1 MQSSDYVPGV
11 SGWKFLGGGA
21 LEINAKSITVGG
33 LNKAPERQVV
43 SVEVCSYSKYDL
55 PKNAANLLQFM
66 QAELQKVPEEFR
78 HAAEFEEFDTSYGDD
93 SFNPRLFLSYSR
105 LETEEELADRIEKS
119 KVAGTRI
126 KIEDG
131 VATFIQDGVTRIR
144 IGNLEKAAQPEPFIV
159 IDGVT
164 YISEAEVERA
174 SITNAKIVAGL
185 AEPIRRGCF
194 CSGGYT
200 GNGPEN
206 GSGIIASGTDRL
218 SDTWSVK
225 METTSGGQKYAAS
238 FGLGIESL
246 FLVDADRWAI
256 NGSAGNT
263 PQPGDAL
270 KAGGVTSMLDAMAS
284 TISETSLGR
293 DLLSEISKSPAIA
306 EQIRDVIRAELRPGG
321 ILHLR

>member
-1 MQSSDYVPGV
+1 MQSRDYVPGV
-11 SGWKFLGGGA
+11 SGWKFVGGGA
-21 LEINAKSITVGG
+21 FEINAKSITVGG

-78 HAAEFEEFDTSYGDD
+78 HAAEFEEFDTNYGDD

-105 LETEEELADRIEKS
+105 FETEEELADRIEKS
-119 KVAGTRI
+119 KVAGTCI

-174 SITNAKIVAGL
+174 SITNAKIIAGL
-185 AEPIRRGCF
+185 AEPVRQGGF
-194 CSGGYT
+194 FSGGYT
-200 GNGPEN
+200 GDGPEN
-206 GSGIIASGTDRL
+206 GSGVIAPGTDRL
-218 SDTWSVK
+218 SDMWSVK
-225 METTSGGQKYAAS
+225 MEATADGKYVASGL
-238 FGLGIESL
+238 GLGIESQ
-246 FLVDADRWAI
+246 FLVEAGRLAI
-256 NGSAGNT
+256 KSSVGNA

-284 TISETSLGR
+284 TINETPLGK
-293 DLLSEISKSPAIA
+293 DLLSEINKPKAIA
-306 EQIRDVIRAELRPGG
+306 DQVRDVIRVELRPGG
-321 ILHLR
+321 MLHLR